1 MTGDQL
7 NSETTTSK
15 TSEKLRS
22 LSIDRSTDAGAQN
35 PSINRNQIVLGGV
48 AVAVILGILWLVF
61 GRSTD
66 RVVAVASEPSAASTT
81 PAPSATTTPSAPV
94 TAGRLIASGYV
105 TARRQATVSSEI
117 TGRIKEI
124 LVEEGAFV
132 EEGQV
137 LANLDSTRA
146 EIALDLATAQ
156 ADSARAAVNATRAEL
171 VEARNVLRRTN
182 QIRESGFTTEAAVTA
197 AQARVDSLEA
207 QLTRASADLQS
218 SEIGAIDQKDLVE
231 RHSIRAPFAG
241 VIVGKNA
248 QAGEIV
254 SPTSAGGGFTRT
266 GIYTIVDMT
275 SLEIEVDVNEG
286 SIDQVFAGQTVE
298 AILDAYPGWRIPAS
312 VIAIIPTADRSRAT
326 ITVRVG
332 FDELDPRILPDM
344 AAKVTFIAAEQ

>member
-1 MTGDQL
+1 M
-7 NSETTTSK
+7 
-15 TSEKLRS
+15 
-22 LSIDRSTDAGAQN
+22 
-35 PSINRNQIVLGGV
+35 
-48 AVAVILGILWLVF
+48 
-61 GRSTD
+61 
-66 RVVAVASEPSAASTT
+66 
-81 PAPSATTTPSAPV
+81 
-94 TAGRLIASGYV
+94 
-105 TARRQATVSSEI
+105 SSEI
-117 TGRIKEI
+117 TGRIKDI

-132 EEGQV
+132 EQGQV
-137 LANLDSTRA
+137 LANLDATRA
-146 EIALDLATAQ
+146 EIALDLANAQ
-156 ADSARAAVNATRAEL
+156 AASARAAVNATRADL